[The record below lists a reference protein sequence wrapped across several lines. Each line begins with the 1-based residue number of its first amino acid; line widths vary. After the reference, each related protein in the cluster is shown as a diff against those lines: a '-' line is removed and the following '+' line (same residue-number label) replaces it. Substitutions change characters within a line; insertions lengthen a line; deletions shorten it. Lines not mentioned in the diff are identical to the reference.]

1 MKKITI
7 IEYGCG
13 NILNLI
19 RAIKSLGYEAEITH
33 DKKKN
38 LNSKY
43 LNKITSLCISQF
55 FTCICGVYIQK
66 KKEEQPLPQIEP
78 FYIFWKEIPRGLIPG

>member
-33 DKKKN
+33 DKKKI
-38 LNSKY
+38 LNSSH
-43 LNKITSLCISQF
+43 LILP
-55 FTCICGVYIQK
+55 
-66 KKEEQPLPQIEP
+66 KEV
-78 FYIFWKEIPRGLIPG
+78 FS